1 MTSTPIG
8 YHLSL
13 HSLNKMA
20 YIQIP
25 SICIP
30 RVWHKFDRNYV
41 EGIFCELFGPNAN
54 GESCV
59 IRIDMIPKK
68 DRNTGEDFWVVF
80 VHFSPDIFSS
90 DYLVD
95 FSNRIVNDE
104 EVRIQYNPPWF
115 WKVRKN
121 KGTRKE
127 RARAGPRI
135 MSPKDEEEFMAKQ
148 KEILAERTAIQAQ
161 NDTNRPDKI
170 QGEKRQVNNL
180 PSWMTLDGV
189 CSDGDVSE
197 IPPVPVLKRTATKN
211 LVEVEKI
218 LKTEPPPLE
227 WGMDAEEAEG
237 H

>member
-41 EGIFCELFGPNAN
+41 EGIFCELFGPDAN

-59 IRIDMIPKK
+59 ARIDMIPKK

-80 VHFSPDIFSS
+80 VHFSPNVFSS

-95 FSNRIVNDE
+95 FANRIANDE
-104 EVRIQYNPPWF
+104 EIKIQYNPPWF

-121 KGTRKE
+121 KGTRRE
-127 RARAGPRI
+127 QGRAGPRI
-135 MSPKDEEEFMAKQ
+135 MSSRDEEEFMAKQ
-148 KEILAERTAIQAQ
+148 KEILAERAANQTQVAEEDLQEAYREKVLEQAE
-161 NDTNRPDKI
+161 TERSIHP
-170 QGEKRQVNNL
+170 QGGQRRNINNL
-180 PSWMTLDGV
+180 PAWMTIDGKRIE
-189 CSDGDVSE
+189 GDISE
-197 IPPVPVLKRTATKN
+197 IPGPSPLKREC
-211 LVEVEKI
+211 LS
-218 LKTEPPPLE
+218 
-227 WGMDAEEAEG
+227 G
-237 H
+237 